1 MAEARFP
8 ARPHCRLTATLRVG
22 SLLSSTL
29 QMEKLRPGKVFE
41 SSQMV
46 SGWAGTPCWVV
57 APEPPAQERQP
68 GAGCACAFLD
78 NWTAGDRQEDKLS

>member
-29 QMEKLRPGKVFE
+29 QMEKLRAGEVFE

-57 APEPPAQERQP
+57 APEPPPKKGSLEQ
-68 GAGCACAFLD
+68 GAHVHS
-78 NWTAGDRQEDKLS
+78 WTTGQQGTDRRTN